1 MTQFGVRP
9 RMSAARRRIDAAGYT
24 FQALK
29 AARDKE
35 AGDRAPKRAA
45 RTDAATARPNADPNA
60 HPNANGA
67 GRARPSSDCPAM
79 PADKAVSSTIA
90 KRPPPASAPA
100 RAQWF
105 WPCFQKGEAA
115 DIADAGDSLSGVLL
129 AVSAH
134 YGVSVT
140 DLKSARRHKR
150 LVMPRHVFCYLAA
163 TATRKSL
170 PQIGAFLG
178 DRDHTTVLH
187 AVRKIKGLVKDGRLD
202 PAALPKVR

>member
-60 HPNANGA
+60 HPNAHPNANGA
-67 GRARPSSDCPAM
+67 GRVRPSSDGPAM
-79 PADKAVSSTIA
+79 PADRAVSSTIA

-178 DRDHTTVLH
+178 DRDHVDS
-187 AVRKIKGLVKDGRLD
+187 G
-202 PAALPKVR
+202 AALCDSVMSCV

>member
-1 MTQFGVRP
+1 MSTQFGVRP
-9 RMSAARRRIDAAGYT
+9 KMSAARRRIDAAGHT

-29 AARDKE
+29 AGRDKE
-35 AGDRAPKRAA
+35 AGDRAPKRGA

-60 HPNANGA
+60 NPNANGA
-67 GRARPSSDCPAM
+67 GRAL
-79 PADKAVSSTIA
+79 
-90 KRPPPASAPA
+90 
-100 RAQWF
+100 WF
-105 WPCFQKGEAA
+105 WPCFQSGETL
-115 DIADAGDSLSGVLL
+115 DIAEPSDSLPDILL

-150 LVMPRHVFCYLAA
+150 LILPRHVFCYLAA

-187 AVRKIKGLVKDGRLD
+187 AVRNIKGMIEDGRLCPD
-202 PAALPKVR
+202 DLPHLPSAKPNFPKSKEAEDGQDEA

>member
-67 GRARPSSDCPAM
+67 GRAL
-79 PADKAVSSTIA
+79 
-90 KRPPPASAPA
+90 
-100 RAQWF
+100 WF

-115 DIADAGDSLSGVLL
+115 DIADAGDSLSGILL

-187 AVRKIKGLVKDGRLD
+187 AVRKIKGLIKDGRLD
-202 PAALPKVR
+202 PATLPKVR

>member
-1 MTQFGVRP
+1 MTQFGFRP
-9 RMSAARRRIDAAGYT
+9 RMSEARRRIDEAGHR
-24 FQALK
+24 FQA
-29 AARDKE
+29 RQ
-35 AGDRAPKRAA
+35 AGD
-45 RTDAATARPNADPNA
+45 DAQPDL
-60 HPNANGA
+60 
-67 GRARPSSDCPAM
+67 
-79 PADKAVSSTIA
+79 AVVALVKPTP
-90 KRPPPASAPA
+90 RASAPA

-115 DIADAGDSLSGVLL
+115 DIADAGDSLSGILL

-150 LVMPRHVFCYLAA
+150 LILPRHVFCYLAA

-187 AVRKIKGLVKDGRLD
+187 AVRKIKGLIKDGRLD

>member
-1 MTQFGVRP
+1 MSTQFGVRP

-35 AGDRAPKRAA
+35 AGDRAPKRGA

-60 HPNANGA
+60 NGA
-67 GRARPSSDCPAM
+67 GRAL
-79 PADKAVSSTIA
+79 
-90 KRPPPASAPA
+90 
-100 RAQWF
+100 WF

-115 DIADAGDSLSGVLL
+115 DIADAGDSLSGILL

-134 YGVSVT
+134 YGVSIT

-150 LVMPRHVFCYLAA
+150 LILPRHVFCYLAA

-170 PQIGAFLG
+170 PQIGRVLG
-178 DRDHTTVLH
+178 NRDHTTVLH
-187 AVRKIKGLVKDGRLD
+187 AVRKIKGMIEDGRLCPD
-202 PAALPKVR
+202 DLPNLPSAKPNFPKSKEAEDGEEA

>member
-1 MTQFGVRP
+1 MTQFGFRP
-9 RMSAARRRIDAAGYT
+9 QMSEARKRIDAAGYT

-35 AGDRAPKRAA
+35 AGNRAPKRAA
-45 RTDAATARPNADPNA
+45 RTDADL
-60 HPNANGA
+60 NANGA
-67 GRARPSSDCPAM
+67 GRARPSFDGPAM

-115 DIADAGDSLSGVLL
+115 DIADAGDSLSGILL

-134 YGVSVT
+134 YGVSIT

-150 LVMPRHVFCYLAA
+150 LILPRHVFCYLAA

-187 AVRKIKGLVKDGRLD
+187 AVRKIKTMIADGRLRSET
-202 PAALPKVR
+202 LPTVM